1 MRVLDPSRD
10 PVGRPRSNDLIVEAV
25 AVQGGETD
33 IAGEKTAFARIVM
46 TGVDLHKPHVHAP
59 APRRQ
64 EAAVLKLDDAAALA
78 AGLRDVVNSIVRSL
92 PTPAVPAVGIWS
104 WTSEPLRDWDLLVAR
119 ASANGE
125 ALPAATG
132 TASTVRVDFT
142 GTLVQGLT
150 SADPTVHVQG
160 AIFSGPQQVQSLVSS
175 LRKVVRS
182 ALEQR
187 RLEIYVS
194 AQESLPALSTD
205 RSLEPLPH
213 GFGNRAGLRTIGR
226 YGS

>member
-1 MRVLDPSRD
+1 
-10 PVGRPRSNDLIVEAV
+10 
-25 AVQGGETD
+25 
-33 IAGEKTAFARIVM
+33 
-46 TGVDLHKPHVHAP
+46 
-59 APRRQ
+59 
-64 EAAVLKLDDAAALA
+64 VLKLDDAAALA
-78 AGLRDVVNSIVRSL
+78 VGLSDVVNSIVRSS
-92 PTPAVPAVGIWS
+92 PTPAVPASGIWS

-125 ALPAATG
+125 ALAAATG
-132 TASTVRVDFT
+132 TAATVRVDFT

-160 AIFSGPQQVQSLVSS
+160 AIFSGPRQVQALVSS

-182 ALEQR
+182 ALEKR

-194 AQESLPALSTD
+194 MQESLPALHVD
-205 RSLEPLPH
+205 RPLDHLPH